1 MKKICLMAV
10 PALVAVTAGAAEM
23 KHGSWRLSIGPAWRE
38 RVKSSISGTADV
50 TPIAASYSVN
60 YDQNIAT
67 HGPWTG
73 AEPNIVTVTD
83 PLTSLPTY
91 AATATRTETMVSP
104 NGGVGAFS
112 SSDERSPL
120 GMKAS
125 VGFDFYD
132 NGVFS
137 VGVDVRFAA
146 YWDMKS
152 SARGSAGGGMTTDS
166 SFTDYYLFDS
176 GPYPVTP
183 AGPGWAFFF
192 PSTAP
197 ELALRTP
204 SGSTTTAVS
213 SAPMSARITSD
224 LYQIGLGPFF
234 SWHVCEWLDAYAKA
248 AALCNIAHMD
258 ADVNYSS
265 SSHTICRF
273 GVGGEIGAV
282 AWVTDN
288 LGVYTEVGY
297 EWIDEASVRTGD
309 AKATSDF
316 SSLMVGAG
324 VVVGF

>member
-1 MKKICLMAV
+1 MAV
-10 PALVAVTAGAAEM
+10 SVLVAVTVEATEM
-23 KHGSWRLSIGPAWRE
+23 KHGSWRLSVGPAWRS
-38 RVKSSISGTADV
+38 RAKSTMSGTASV
-50 TPIAASYSVN
+50 TPVAPSFTIA

-91 AATATRTETMVSP
+91 AATATRTETTVTP
-104 NGGVGAFS
+104 NGGIGELS

-120 GMKAS
+120 GVKAS

-132 NGVFS
+132 DGVFA

-152 SARGSAGGGMTTDS
+152 SASGSAGGGTTTDS

-192 PSTAP
+192 PSTTP

-204 SGSTTTAVS
+204 TGSTTTAVPS
-213 SAPMSARITSD
+213 TPISARITSD
-224 LYQIGLGPFF
+224 LYQIGLGPSF
-234 SWHVCEWLDAYAKA
+234 SWHVCKWLDAYAKA

-258 ADVNYSS
+258 VDVNYSS
-265 SSHTICRF
+265 SSSTVCR
-273 GVGGEIGAV
+273 VSNP
-282 AWVTDN
+282 W
-288 LGVYTEVGY
+288 
-297 EWIDEASVRTGD
+297 
-309 AKATSDF
+309 
-316 SSLMVGAG
+316 
-324 VVVGF
+324 